1 MTSVCITV
9 IKELLSQLSGVK
21 SMGCCV
27 DMMGVDM
34 RIMVSVLQQL
44 FTRIFRELMGCSSN
58 TDSFQL
64 CHGVNTMKIYSKPC
78 YGTG

>member
-9 IKELLSQLSGVK
+9 KNELLSQLSGVK

-58 TDSFQL
+58 TQTVFNCL
-64 CHGVNTMKIYSKPC
+64 MELTL
-78 YGTG
+78 